1 MECKQAL
8 CHCQFLVYKTY
19 MENIAVYV
27 HWPFCLK
34 KCPYCD
40 FNSHVSDNVN
50 HDDWRAAYAREIE
63 YYAGLLGGRN
73 VTSIFFG
80 GGTPSLMQPE
90 TVAHVIETIGKY
102 WPINKTCEITLEANP
117 TSIESG
123 KFSDFRA
130 AGVNRV
136 SVGIQSLRDDA
147 LKFLGREHSVSEALK
162 ALAIANDIFDRV
174 SFDLIYARPDQTI
187 DDWKDELIEALT
199 YAKGHLSLY
208 QLTIEDGTQF
218 KIMRGKGQLHELDY
232 DVAGDM
238 YVMTADMMAAA
249 NMPAYEI
256 SNYASVGQE
265 SRHNLTYWRYQD
277 YVGIG
282 PGAHG
287 RITLPDGKKLATRTH
302 KSPDKWMADVFE
314 KGHGA
319 RPFEFLSEKDQL
331 QEKLMM
337 GLRLRE
343 GIAWNEVKH
352 YFPSTD
358 LTKLGHPLPECEGL
372 RGKAEWG
379 EGINFLIQKNFLK
392 IDDNRLIVPQD
403 KWPIL
408 DSILAK
414 LILSV

>member
-8 CHCQFLVYKTY
+8 CQCQFLVYKKP
-19 MENIAVYV
+19 MENIAVYI
-27 HWPFCLK
+27 HWPFCRK

-40 FNSHVSDNVN
+40 FNSHVSNAVN
-50 HDDWRAAYAREIE
+50 HQDWRNAYAQEIE
-63 YYAGLLGGRN
+63 YYAGLLGRRK

-80 GGTPSLMQPE
+80 GGTPSLMEPE
-90 TVAHVIETIGKY
+90 TVAHVIKIIGDY
-102 WPINKTCEITLEANP
+102 WDINHTCEITLEANP
-117 TSIESG
+117 TSIEAG
-123 KFSDFRA
+123 KFIDFRG

-136 SVGIQSLRDDA
+136 SVGIQSLRDEA
-147 LKFLGREHSVSEALK
+147 LKFLGREHSASEALK
-162 ALAIANDIFDRV
+162 ALAIANNVFDRV
-174 SFDLIYARPDQTI
+174 SFDLIYARPNQTMK
-187 DDWKDELIEALT
+187 DWQTELNEAIT

-218 KIMRGKGQLHELDY
+218 KIMREKGQLQELDY
-232 DVAGDM
+232 DIAGDM
-238 YVMTADMMAAA
+238 YTMTADMMVAA

-256 SNYASVGQE
+256 SNYACEGQE

-287 RITLPDGKKLATRTH
+287 RLTLPDGQKVATRTH
-302 KSPDKWMADVFE
+302 KSPDKWMADVFG

-319 RPFEFLSEKDQL
+319 RPYEYLSAHDQM

-343 GIAWNEVKH
+343 GIDFA
-352 YFPSTD
+352 S
-358 LTKLGHPLPECEGL
+358 LREGN
-372 RGKAEWG
+372 AEMG
-379 EGINFLIQKNFLK
+379 EGIKFLVQNNFLK
-392 IDDNRLIVPQD
+392 IENGRLFVPQD